1 MLDIGEAKLMYE
13 EQKDEELKSESKYYI
28 PVMIS
33 LIIGVIY
40 SSGFWYSFS
49 YLSYFNLYRFESLSI
64 QPSYYL
70 INAAVPIAIAIVILS
85 PLLVPYSESRF
96 KAGIHNLIILIPAIL
111 LFILYYYLY
120 LDYSHGIIYGIFGI
134 IAPFGLVIIYIVFSK
149 NKLSIRD
156 IFLVPDFKRHV
167 LGLLYLAIILLSIC
181 NAAGE
186 LSAMHL
192 IGGDKIITFNWNGN
206 PPEDIN
212 NKEFVPIFHY
222 NGNYYVAE
230 RMKPAPKNPI
240 VYAIP
245 ENQVES
251 AVIKVINK
259 DNISKSS
266 SV

>member
-1 MLDIGEAKLMYE
+1 MYE
-13 EQKDEELKSESKYYI
+13 EQKDKELKSESKYYI

-40 SSGFWYSFS
+40 SSGFYYSFN
-49 YLSYFNLYRFESLSI
+49 YLSYFNLYHFESLSI

-70 INAAVPIAIAIVILS
+70 INAAVPISIGIVILS
-85 PLLVPYSESRF
+85 PLLLPFSESRF
-96 KAGIHNLIILIPAIL
+96 KAGIHNLTILIPAIL
-111 LFILYYYLY
+111 LFISYYYLSLY
-120 LDYSHGIIYGIFGI
+120 YSRGIIYGTFGI
-134 IAPFGLVIIYIVFSK
+134 IIPFLLVIIYIVFSI

-156 IFLVPDFKRHV
+156 IFLVPDFKRQV
-167 LGLLYLAIILLSIC
+167 LGLLYLAIILLCIC
-181 NAAGE
+181 DGVSE
-186 LSAMHL
+186 LSAMH
-192 IGGDKIITFNWNGN
+192 IIKGDKIITFNWNGN

-251 AVIKVINK
+251 AVIKVINN

-266 SV
+266 SVQKYNN

>member
-1 MLDIGEAKLMYE
+1 MSEL
-13 EQKDEELKSESKYYI
+13 QKDKEVKSESKYYM

-70 INAAVPIAIAIVILS
+70 INAAVPIAIAIAILS
-85 PLLVPYSESRF
+85 PLLLPYSELRF
-96 KAGIHNLIILIPAIL
+96 KAGIHNLTVLIPAIL
-111 LFILYYYLY
+111 LVILYYYLY

-134 IAPFGLVIIYIVFSK
+134 IVPFGLVIIYIVFSK

-167 LGLLYLAIILLSIC
+167 LGLLYLAIILLCIC

-186 LSAMHL
+186 LSAMYL
-192 IGGDKIITFNWNGN
+192 VEGDKIITFNWNGN
-206 PPEDIN
+206 HQEDIS

-222 NGNYYVAE
+222 NENYYVAE

-245 ENQVES
+245 DNQVES
-251 AVIKVINK
+251 AAIKVVDEDK
-259 DNISKSS
+259 TSKSS
-266 SV
+266 SIQKYNN